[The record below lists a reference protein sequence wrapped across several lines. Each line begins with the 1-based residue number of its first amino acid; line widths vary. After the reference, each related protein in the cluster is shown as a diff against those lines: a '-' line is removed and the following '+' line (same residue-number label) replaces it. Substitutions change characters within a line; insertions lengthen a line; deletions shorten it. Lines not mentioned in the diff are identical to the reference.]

1 MQNGHSS
8 SQGRST
14 EHWHSSSQSVFK
26 YFGKPAA
33 PPPAAGFFVFSLSS
47 VDHFTP
53 PDKCPMALQ
62 VQVTQRLRS
71 DLSHET
77 LDQFS
82 ERFRL
87 LD

>member
-1 MQNGHSS
+1 
-8 SQGRST
+8 
-14 EHWHSSSQSVFK
+14 
-26 YFGKPAA
+26 
-33 PPPAAGFFVFSLSS
+33 
-47 VDHFTP
+47 
-53 PDKCPMALQ
+53 MALQ